1 MLKKRPLTFPTDK
14 TIRVIADTDCNC
26 ECDDQFCIAHML
38 MTPRFDV
45 RGIVAE
51 HYAEKNS
58 EQESYEEILRIMK
71 LMGVEHV
78 TSDSNQIEG
87 DFVENVADQ
96 TSEKIENAKDERV
109 RVLHGAQNAM
119 GDIHTPIE
127 SEGAHFIVEEAMK
140 DDSRPLFICGQ
151 AACTNIASAYLMEP
165 RIAEKIVVIWIG
177 GRPYPEGGFEFN
189 QNNDLNAA
197 RVLYQ
202 SDLEVW
208 QVPFNVYTTM
218 KVSFFEMLNHV
229 YSCGKIG
236 EYLVKHTMKV
246 SGGISDN
253 VIGSRGSDMSKGA
266 AITSFG
272 GELWSLG
279 DSVCVGLMMN
289 NTLGKFHMEKA
300 PADIDECGVYV
311 SAKADGREIRV
322 YDTIDSRFIIQDM
335 FEKFQFYFGDRRK

>member
-1 MLKKRPLTFPTDK
+1 MLRKRPLTFPTDK
-14 TIRVIADTDCNC
+14 SIRVIADTDCSC

-38 MTPRFDV
+38 MTPRFDM
-45 RGIVAE
+45 RGIIAA
-51 HYAEKNS
+51 HYAEPDS
-58 EQESYEEILRIMK
+58 EQKSYEEIRRVMN
-71 LMGVEHV
+71 LMDVE
-78 TSDSNQIEG
+78 DSGI
-87 DFVENVADQ
+87 
-96 TSEKIENAKDERV
+96 K
-109 RVLHGAQNAM
+109 VLHGAKQAM
-119 GDIHTPIE
+119 VDIHTPVD
-127 SEGAHFIVEEAMK
+127 SEGARFIVEEAMK
-140 DDSRPLFICGQ
+140 DDDRPLFICGQ

-165 RIAEKIVVIWIG
+165 RIARKVVVIWIG

-197 RVLYQ
+197 RVLFQ
-202 SDLEVW
+202 SDLELW
-208 QVPFNVYTTM
+208 QVPFNVYTVM

-229 YSCGKIG
+229 YPCGKIG
-236 EYLVKHTMKV
+236 EYLVKHTMEV

-300 PADIDECGVYV
+300 PDELDNRGFYKW
-311 SAKADGREIRV
+311 SGRKEREIRV
-322 YDTIDSRFIIQDM
+322 YDTIDNRFIIQDM
-335 FEKFQFYFGDRRK
+335 FEKFQFYFGKNEMK

>member
-14 TIRVIADTDCNC
+14 SIRVIADTDCNC

-38 MTPRFDV
+38 MTPRFDM
-45 RGIVAE
+45 RGIIAE
-51 HYAEKNS
+51 HYAEPDS
-58 EQESYEEILRIMK
+58 EQKSYEEIKRVMN
-71 LMGVEHV
+71 LMDVE
-78 TSDSNQIEG
+78 
-87 DFVENVADQ
+87 DFG
-96 TSEKIENAKDERV
+96 TK
-109 RVLHGAQNAM
+109 VLHGAKEAM
-119 GDIHTPIE
+119 VDPHTPVE
-127 SEGAHFIVEEAMK
+127 SEGARFIVEEAMK
-140 DDSRPLFICGQ
+140 EDPRPLFICGQ

-165 RIAEKIVVIWIG
+165 RIAEKVVVIWIG

-197 RVLYQ
+197 RVLFQ
-202 SDLEVW
+202 SNLELW
-208 QVPFNVYTTM
+208 QVPFNVYITM

-229 YSCGKIG
+229 YPCGKIG
-236 EYLVKHTMKV
+236 EYLVKHTMEV

-300 PADIDECGVYV
+300 PGGLTDRGFYEFSQEG
-311 SAKADGREIRV
+311 DGQIRV

-335 FEKFQFYFGDRRK
+335 FEKFQFYFGKKRWNRDGF

>member
-1 MLKKRPLTFPTDK
+1 MLRKRPLTFPTDK
-14 TIRVIADTDCNC
+14 SIRVIADTDCSC

-38 MTPRFDV
+38 MTPRFDM
-45 RGIVAE
+45 RGIIAA
-51 HYAEKNS
+51 HYAEPDS
-58 EQESYEEILRIMK
+58 EQKSYEEIRRVMN
-71 LMGVEHV
+71 LMDVE
-78 TSDSNQIEG
+78 DSGI
-87 DFVENVADQ
+87 
-96 TSEKIENAKDERV
+96 K
-109 RVLHGAQNAM
+109 VLHGAKQAM
-119 GDIHTPIE
+119 VDIHTPVD
-127 SEGAHFIVEEAMK
+127 SAGARFIVEEAMK
-140 DDSRPLFICGQ
+140 DDDRPLFICGQ

-165 RIAEKIVVIWIG
+165 RIARKVVVIWIG

-197 RVLYQ
+197 RVLFQ
-202 SDLEVW
+202 SDLELW
-208 QVPFNVYTTM
+208 QVPFNVYTVM

-229 YSCGKIG
+229 YPCGKIG
-236 EYLVKHTMKV
+236 EYLVKHTMEV

-300 PADIDECGVYV
+300 PDELDNRGFYKW
-311 SAKADGREIRV
+311 SGRKEREIRV
-322 YDTIDSRFIIQDM
+322 YDTIDNRFIIQDM
-335 FEKFQFYFGDRRK
+335 FEKFQFYFGKNEMK

>member
-1 MLKKRPLTFPTDK
+1 MLRKRPLTFPTDRS
-14 TIRVIADTDCNC
+14 IRVIADTDCNC

-38 MTPRFDV
+38 MTPRFDM
-45 RGIVAE
+45 RGIIAE
-51 HYAEKNS
+51 HYAEPDS
-58 EQESYEEILRIMK
+58 EQKSYEEIKRVIK
-71 LMGVEHV
+71 LMDVE
-78 TSDSNQIEG
+78 DSG
-87 DFVENVADQ
+87 
-96 TSEKIENAKDERV
+96 TKI
-109 RVLHGAQNAM
+109 LHGAKDAM
-119 GDIHTPIE
+119 VDSHTPVE
-127 SEGAHFIVEEAMK
+127 SEGARFIVEEAMK
-140 DDSRPLFICGQ
+140 EDSRPLFICGQ
-151 AACTNIASAYLMEP
+151 ATCTNIASAYLMEP
-165 RIAEKIVVIWIG
+165 RIAEKVVVIWIG

-197 RVLYQ
+197 RVLFQ
-202 SDLEVW
+202 SDLELW

-229 YSCGKIG
+229 YPCGKIG
-236 EYLVKHTMKV
+236 EYLVKHTMEV

-300 PADIDECGVYV
+300 PGSLTDKGFYDFSKEGN
-311 SAKADGREIRV
+311 RQIRV

-335 FEKFQFYFGDRRK
+335 FEKFQFYFGKNEME